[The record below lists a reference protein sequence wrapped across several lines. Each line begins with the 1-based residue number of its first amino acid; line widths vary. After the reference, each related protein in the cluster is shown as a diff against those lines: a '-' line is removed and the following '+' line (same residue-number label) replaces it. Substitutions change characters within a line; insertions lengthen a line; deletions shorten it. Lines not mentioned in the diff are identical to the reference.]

1 MDRRRRIRI
10 RQIWEHYLEK
20 EIRIEFKACLYFFC
34 ILFFYSMYRLLGGS
48 LEAGIPHMAEMI
60 LLCYAVGYLQV
71 YLLSDF
77 DEGESLGCRE
87 LCYAVL
93 CSLIYTGS
101 AWLFGWFDRK
111 IKAGAVFEA
120 YMLLVYSCT
129 YLVNYSRHRLDEKML
144 NEDLKAFK
152 ERRKDEE
159 GSGDR

>member
-1 MDRRRRIRI
+1 MDRRRRRRI

-60 LLCYAVGYLQV
+60 LLCYAMGYVQV
-71 YLLSDF
+71 YVLADF
-77 DEGESLGCRE
+77 DEGERLGLRE

-93 CSLIYTGS
+93 CSLIYAGS
-101 AWLFGWFDRK
+101 AWVFKWFDRK
-111 IKAGAVFEA
+111 IIVCAIFDA
-120 YMLLVYSCT
+120 YMLLVYACT
-129 YLVNYSRHRLDEKML
+129 FLVYYSRRRLDERLL